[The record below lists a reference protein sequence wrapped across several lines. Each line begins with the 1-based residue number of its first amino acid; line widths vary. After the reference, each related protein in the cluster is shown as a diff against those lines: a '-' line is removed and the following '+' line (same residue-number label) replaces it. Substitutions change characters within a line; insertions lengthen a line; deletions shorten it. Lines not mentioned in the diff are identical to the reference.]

1 MDLRQAAIDAAN
13 RNGIDPN
20 LFLRLVQQESGFNPN
35 ALSRKG
41 AMGPAQLMPA
51 TAGELGVDPRDPLQN
66 LDGGARYLRQQLDAF
81 NGDTRL
87 ALAAYNAGAGNVR
100 KHGGVPPF
108 RETQN
113 YVRAILGG
121 DGGSTMMMGSRGAG
135 AMGGMPQEEE
145 GPTGLLSLITDPE
158 RRARLGMAFAGMAL
172 RPNQAVMSL
181 GEEKI
186 KKAED
191 TRLKN
196 RTAQW
201 LASRGRDD
209 LAQAMMTGALD
220 PKTAVTT
227 AVQADSDPN
236 VQRSELLPDQ
246 SGVVLT
252 MRDGSLKV
260 IRVGGQELSG
270 QEAEDFVRQAQ
281 ENYARLQGG
290 IYRAREGGMLGAQI
304 DLGGEAAR
312 VAALGRM
319 APEIAEDYY
328 KRANLVGSSIEN
340 MSDAIQAIDEGAQ
353 SGIIYD
359 MLPNVTVASA
369 ELQNARN
376 RLGIDVIGSVTFGA
390 LSQAE
395 MEFAMDTAVPR
406 GLAPAELR
414 IWLDRKRAAQEK
426 ALIALQEAALHFAEG
441 GTRAEYLRKIG
452 VGAGSPTQGQGAGS
466 PPQGQV
472 LPPQGQGA
480 DEPTVGEPF

>member
-51 TAGELGVDPRDPLQN
+51 TAAELGVDPRDPLQN

-108 RETQN
+108 KETQN

-209 LAQAMMTGALD
+209 LVQAMMTGALD
-220 PKTAVTT
+220 PKTAVAT
-227 AVQADSDPN
+227 AMTPAQDNSTALMKNYEYARSQGFEGSFDDFMNSGGGGGSIVNVNMADESQGALNKALSGAEGQTWAAALAQGNKAASISQDLQLLGEVMQYAPQGPLSGRLAETFQGVSSAGDAAKSIIKRVAPTLRAEGSGSTSDIEYNGMLQSLPSLLNQPEANRAILGMMQAKAAIDLERAQIVRDFQNSPQTPADATETRRRLSEID
-236 VQRSELLPDQ
+236 QRSILSPELRATL
-246 SGVVLT
+246 SGLGGAV
-252 MRDGSLKV
+252 DGS
-260 IRVGGQELSG
+260 
-270 QEAEDFVRQAQ
+270 
-281 ENYARLQGG
+281 
-290 IYRAREGGMLGAQI
+290 GA
-304 DLGGEAAR
+304 
-312 VAALGRM
+312 
-319 APEIAEDYY
+319 
-328 KRANLVGSSIEN
+328 
-340 MSDAIQAIDEGAQ
+340 
-353 SGIIYD
+353 
-359 MLPNVTVASA
+359 
-369 ELQNARN
+369 
-376 RLGIDVIGSVTFGA
+376 
-390 LSQAE
+390 
-395 MEFAMDTAVPR
+395 
-406 GLAPAELR
+406 
-414 IWLDRKRAAQEK
+414 
-426 ALIALQEAALHFAEG
+426 
-441 GTRAEYLRKIG
+441 
-452 VGAGSPTQGQGAGS
+452 
-466 PPQGQV
+466 
-472 LPPQGQGA
+472 
-480 DEPTVGEPF
+480 PTVRTFNPETGQLE